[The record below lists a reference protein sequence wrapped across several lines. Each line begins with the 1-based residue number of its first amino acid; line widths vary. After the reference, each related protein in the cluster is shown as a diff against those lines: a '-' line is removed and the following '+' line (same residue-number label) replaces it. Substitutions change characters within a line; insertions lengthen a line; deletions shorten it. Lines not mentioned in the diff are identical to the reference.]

1 MVDQQSSS
9 RLLGPAEI
17 RELADAHGI
26 MPTKKLGQNFVHDA
40 GTVRKIVA
48 KAGVTPGQVVLEVG
62 PGLGSLTLGLLE
74 ARAIVEAVE
83 LDGGLAR
90 ALPSTVA
97 ARGGD
102 WASRL
107 FVVNMDALDLRASD
121 LPRAPSALVANLP
134 YNVAVPI
141 LLTALANLPSLE
153 SALVMVQREVA
164 DRLVA
169 PKGSKTYGAPTVKL
183 AWYGQSSRVGIVG
196 PNVFWPRPNVDSA
209 LVRTTVSS
217 TSRGGTELRDATF
230 ALVDAA
236 FEQRRKMVRASLRSL
251 IPDGVELGRMF
262 ADAGI
267 SSEARPEALEIDDFV
282 ALARAWVQR

>member
-17 RELADAHGI
+17 RELAEAHGI

-74 ARAIVEAVE
+74 AGAIVEAVE

-102 WASRL
+102 WASRVV
-107 FVVNMDALDLRASD
+107 VVNMDALDLRASD
-121 LPRAPSALVANLP
+121 LPQAPGALVANLP

-141 LLTALANLPSLE
+141 LLTALASLPSLE

-251 IPDGVELGRMF
+251 IPDSVELGRIF
-262 ADAGI
+262 ADASI
-267 SSEARPEALEIDDFV
+267 SPEARPEALEIDDFV

>member
-1 MVDQQSSS
+1 MIQPTIAS
-9 RLLGPAEI
+9 REVTRYILKTFNI
-17 RELADAHGI
+17 H
-26 MPTKKLGQNFVHDA
+26 MSKKLGQNFVVDA
-40 GTVRKIVA
+40 NTVRKIVQVGA
-48 KAGVTPGQVVLEVG
+48 VQAGERVVEVG

-74 ARAIVEAVE
+74 AGAIVEAVE

-102 WASRL
+102 WASRV

-121 LPRAPSALVANLP
+121 LPQAPGALVANLP

-217 TSRGGTELRDATF
+217 TSRGDTELRDATF

-251 IPDGVELGRMF
+251 IPDSVELGRIF
-262 ADAGI
+262 ADASI
-267 SSEARPEALEIDDFV
+267 SPEARPEALEIDDFV
-282 ALARAWVQR
+282 ALAQAWVQR

>member
-74 ARAIVEAVE
+74 AGAIVEAVE

-121 LPRAPSALVANLP
+121 LPQAPGALVANLP

-153 SALVMVQREVA
+153 SALVMLQREVA

-169 PKGSKTYGAPTVKL
+169 PKGSKT
-183 AWYGQSSRVGIVG
+183 
-196 PNVFWPRPNVDSA
+196 
-209 LVRTTVSS
+209 
-217 TSRGGTELRDATF
+217 
-230 ALVDAA
+230 
-236 FEQRRKMVRASLRSL
+236 
-251 IPDGVELGRMF
+251 
-262 ADAGI
+262 
-267 SSEARPEALEIDDFV
+267 
-282 ALARAWVQR
+282 

>member
-74 ARAIVEAVE
+74 AGAIVEAVE

-102 WASRL
+102 WASRVV
-107 FVVNMDALDLRASD
+107 VVNMDALDLRASD
-121 LPRAPSALVANLP
+121 LPQAPGALVANLP

>member
-17 RELADAHGI
+17 RELAEAHGI

-74 ARAIVEAVE
+74 AGAIVEAVE

-102 WASRL
+102 WASRVV
-107 FVVNMDALDLRASD
+107 VVNMDALDLRASD
-121 LPRAPSALVANLP
+121 LPQAPGALVANLP

-251 IPDGVELGRMF
+251 IPDSVELGRIF
-262 ADAGI
+262 ADASI
-267 SSEARPEALEIDDFV
+267 SPEARPEALEIDDFV

>member
-17 RELADAHGI
+17 RELAEAHGI

-74 ARAIVEAVE
+74 AGAIVEAVE

-102 WASRL
+102 WASRVV
-107 FVVNMDALDLRASD
+107 VVNMDALDLRASD
-121 LPRAPSALVANLP
+121 LPKAPGALVANLP

-251 IPDGVELGRMF
+251 IPDSVELGRIF
-262 ADAGI
+262 ADASI
-267 SSEARPEALEIDDFV
+267 SPEARPEALEIDDFV